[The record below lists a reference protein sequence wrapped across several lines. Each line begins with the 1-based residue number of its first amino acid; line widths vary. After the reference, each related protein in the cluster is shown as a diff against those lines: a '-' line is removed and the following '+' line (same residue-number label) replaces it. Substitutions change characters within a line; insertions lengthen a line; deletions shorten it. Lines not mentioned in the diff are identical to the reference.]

1 MRRKVNDVFDDLQL
15 CVEKR
20 RQEINRQI
28 TTEEEAAMTSLTQ
41 LDKERAAMTSHAGT
55 VEQLVALA
63 PDDALLE
70 MLGDLTSRLNDLE
83 LQTGTKDK
91 TATVGDVTFDSDKL
105 SQLKSAIAE
114 LGRYFVVC

>member
-55 VEQLVALA
+55 VEQLVASA

-70 MLGDLTSRLNDLE
+70 MLCDLTSRLNDLE
-83 LQTGTKDK
+83 LQTGTSDK
-91 TATVGDVTFDSDKL
+91 VGTVVDVTFESQKL
-105 SQLKSAIAE
+105 SHLKTSVST
-114 LGRYFVVC
+114 LGRSIL